1 MDPVFRILLVEDNP
15 GDVRLTK
22 EALQSCKILH
32 ELVVVGNGQTALAF
46 LRGEPPYAHPHRPD
60 LMLLDLNL
68 PIMDGRELLEII
80 KNDPKLRNI
89 PVVILTG
96 SAEQEDI
103 LRTYDLHA
111 NGYITKPVD
120 TERFFALIQKI
131 EEFWVF
137 VVVLPGRRKIDW

>member
-68 PIMDGRELLEII
+68 PIMDGRELLETI

-89 PVVILTG
+89 PVVVLTG

-120 TERFFALIQKI
+120 TDRFFALIQKI
-131 EEFWVF
+131 EEFWVS
-137 VVVLPGRRKIDW
+137 VVILPGRKK

>member
-68 PIMDGRELLEII
+68 PIMDGRELLETI

-89 PVVILTG
+89 PVVVLTG

-120 TERFFALIQKI
+120 TDRFFALIQKI
-131 EEFWVF
+131 EEFWVS
-137 VVVLPGRRKIDW
+137 VVILPGRKEIDW

>member
-60 LMLLDLNL
+60 LVLLDLNL
-68 PIMDGRELLEII
+68 PIMDGRELLETI

-89 PVVILTG
+89 PVVVLTG
-96 SAEQEDI
+96 SAEEEDI

-120 TERFFALIQKI
+120 TDRFFALIQKI
-131 EEFWVF
+131 EAFWVS
-137 VVVLPGRRKIDW
+137 VVVLPGRRNLDW